1 MGAEPPVPVGSAAA
15 EGRNVLDRRLITV
28 FGGAGF
34 LGRHIIRR
42 LARDGW
48 IIRVAGRSRKR
59 AMFLQTYGEAGQI
72 VPVVADVTRAQS
84 VQPAVVDA
92 DAVVNLVGILSP
104 RGRNTFDAVHAQGAA
119 NVAAAARDAGAE
131 RLIQLSA
138 IGADPESPS
147 AYARTKAAGE
157 QAAKSAFPD
166 VTILR
171 PSVVF
176 GPEDDFFNRFA
187 SMARML
193 PVLPVFE
200 SKVQPVYVGD
210 VADAAIK
217 VLAEPLTR
225 SKTYELGG
233 PRVMTYR
240 EIMEMVLAE
249 TGRRRWLMPLPLSIA
264 AIQAWFLEK
273 LPSPPLTR
281 DQVRLLGIDN
291 VVSADALG
299 LKDLGI
305 SPTAVEAIVP
315 GYLAPYQRPVKQS
328 LRGL

>member
-1 MGAEPPVPVGSAAA
+1 
-15 EGRNVLDRRLITV
+15 LDRRLITV

-34 LGRHIIRR
+34 LGRHIVRR

-48 IIRVAGRSRKR
+48 IIRVASRDR
-59 AMFLQTYGEAGQI
+59 ERPQFLKIYGDPGQVVPI
-72 VPVVADVTRAQS
+72 VTDITRPES
-84 VQPAVVDA
+84 VISAVVDA
-92 DAVVNLVGILSP
+92 DAVINLVGILAPS
-104 RGRNTFDAVHAQGAA
+104 GRNSFDAIHAQGAA
-119 NVAAAARDAGAE
+119 NVAAAARDAGAA

-138 IGADPESPS
+138 IGADANSPS

-157 QAAKSAFPD
+157 QAARSAFPD

-187 SMARML
+187 RLARMM
-193 PVLPVFE
+193 PVLPTFAAT
-200 SKVQPVYVGD
+200 VQPVYVGD

-217 VLAEPLTR
+217 VLDEPATKG
-225 SKTYELGG
+225 KTYELGG

-240 EIMEMVLAE
+240 EVMEIVLE
-249 TGRRRWLMPLPLSIA
+249 QTGRKRLLVPLPLSIA
-264 AIQAWFLEK
+264 AIQGWFLEK
-273 LPSPPLTR
+273 LPKPMLTR
-281 DQVRLLGIDN
+281 DQVKLLGIDN
-291 VVSADALG
+291 VVSAKALG

-305 SPTAVEAIVP
+305 PATAVEAIVP
-315 GYLAPYQRPVKQS
+315 SYLGAYMPPVKQS

>member
-1 MGAEPPVPVGSAAA
+1 M
-15 EGRNVLDRRLITV
+15 LDRRLITV

-34 LGRHIIRR
+34 LGRHIVRR

-48 IIRVAGRSRKR
+48 IIRVASRDR
-59 AMFLQTYGEAGQI
+59 ERPQFLKIYGDPGQV
-72 VPVVADVTRAQS
+72 VPILTDITRPES
-84 VQPAVVDA
+84 VISAVVDA
-92 DAVVNLVGILSP
+92 DAVINLVGILAPS
-104 RGRNTFDAVHAQGAA
+104 GRNSFDAIHAQGAA
-119 NVAAAARDAGAE
+119 NVAAAARDAGAA

-138 IGADPESPS
+138 IGADPNSPS
-147 AYARTKAAGE
+147 LYARTKAAGE

-187 SMARML
+187 RLARMM
-193 PVLPVFE
+193 PVLPTFE
-200 SKVQPVYVGD
+200 TKVQPVYVGD

-217 VLAEPLTR
+217 VLDEPATKG
-225 SKTYELGG
+225 KTYELGG

-240 EIMEMVLAE
+240 EVMEIVLEE
-249 TGRRRWLMPLPLSIA
+249 TGRKRLLMPLPLSIA
-264 AIQAWFLEK
+264 AIQGWFFEK
-273 LPSPPLTR
+273 LPKPMLTR
-281 DQVRLLGIDN
+281 DQVKLLGIDN
-291 VVSADALG
+291 VVSAKALG

-305 SPTAVEAIVP
+305 PATAVEAIVP
-315 GYLAPYQRPVKQS
+315 SYLGSYMPPVKQS

>member
-1 MGAEPPVPVGSAAA
+1 M
-15 EGRNVLDRRLITV
+15 LDRRLITV

-34 LGRHIIRR
+34 LGRHIVRR

-48 IIRVAGRSRKR
+48 IIRVAGRDPDR
-59 AMFLQTYGEAGQI
+59 ALFLKVCGDPGQV
-72 VPVVADVTRAQS
+72 VPIGADVTRAES
-84 VQPAVVDA
+84 VIPVVVDA
-92 DAVVNLVGILSP
+92 DAVINLVGILAP
-104 RGRNTFDAVHAQGAA
+104 RGHNSFDAVHAQGAA
-119 NVAAAARDAGAE
+119 NVAAAARDAGAK

-138 IGADPESPS
+138 IGADPNSPS
-147 AYARTKAAGE
+147 VYARTKAAGE
-157 QAAKSAFPD
+157 QAARSAFPD

-187 SMARML
+187 RMARML
-193 PVLPVFE
+193 PVLPTFE
-200 SKVQPVYVGD
+200 TKVQPVYVGD

-217 VLAEPLTR
+217 VLDDSAT
-225 SKTYELGG
+225 KGTTYELGG

-240 EIMEMVLAE
+240 EIMEIVLKE
-249 TGRRRWLMPLPLSIA
+249 TGRRRLLMPLPLKVA

-273 LPSPPLTR
+273 LPSPMLTR
-281 DQVRLLGIDN
+281 DQVKLLGVDN
-291 VVSADALG
+291 VVSANALG

-305 SPTAVEAIVP
+305 PATAVEAIVP
-315 GYLAPYQRPVKQS
+315 TYLGAYKPPVKQS

>member
-1 MGAEPPVPVGSAAA
+1 L
-15 EGRNVLDRRLITV
+15 LDRRLITV

-34 LGRHIIRR
+34 LGRHIVRR
-42 LARDGW
+42 LAHDGW
-48 IIRVAGRSRKR
+48 IIRVASRDR
-59 AMFLQTYGEAGQI
+59 ERPQFLKIYGDPGQV
-72 VPVVADVTRAQS
+72 VPIIADVTRAES
-84 VQPAVVDA
+84 VIPAMIDA
-92 DAVVNLVGILSP
+92 DAVINLVGILAP
-104 RGRNTFDAVHAQGAA
+104 RGRNTFDAVHTQGAA
-119 NVAAAARDAGAE
+119 NVAAAARDAGAK

-147 AYARTKAAGE
+147 VYARTKAAGE
-157 QAAKSAFPD
+157 RAARSAFPD

-187 SMARML
+187 RMARMM
-193 PVLPVFE
+193 PVLPTFE

-217 VLAEPLTR
+217 VLDDPATKGR
-225 SKTYELGG
+225 TYELGG

-240 EIMEMVLAE
+240 EVMEIVLKE
-249 TGRRRWLMPLPLSIA
+249 TGRRRLLLPLPLAIA
-264 AIQAWFLEK
+264 KVQAWFLEK
-273 LPSPPLTR
+273 LPSPILTR
-281 DQVRLLGIDN
+281 DQVKLLGIDN
-291 VVSADALG
+291 VVAANAFG

-315 GYLAPYQRPVKQS
+315 TYLGSYMPPVKQS

>member
-1 MGAEPPVPVGSAAA
+1 M
-15 EGRNVLDRRLITV
+15 LDRRLITV

-34 LGRHIIRR
+34 LGRHIVRR

-48 IIRVAGRSRKR
+48 IIRVASRDR
-59 AMFLQTYGEAGQI
+59 ERPQFLKIYGDPGQV
-72 VPVVADVTRAQS
+72 VPIIADVTRAGS
-84 VQPAVVDA
+84 VIPAVLDA
-92 DAVVNLVGILSP
+92 DAVINLVGILAP
-104 RGRNTFDAVHAQGAA
+104 RGRNSFDAVHAQGAA
-119 NVAAAARDAGAE
+119 NVAAAARDAGAT

-147 AYARTKAAGE
+147 VYARTKAAGE
-157 QAAKSAFPD
+157 QAARSAFPD
-166 VTILR
+166 ATILR

-187 SMARML
+187 RMARML
-193 PVLPVFE
+193 PVLPTFE

-217 VLAEPLTR
+217 VLEDPATK
-225 SKTYELGG
+225 SKTFELGG

-240 EIMEMVLAE
+240 EVMEIVLKE
-249 TGRRRWLMPLPLSIA
+249 TGRRRLLLPLPLWIA

-273 LPSPPLTR
+273 LPAPMLTR
-281 DQVRLLGIDN
+281 DQVKLLGIDN
-291 VVSADALG
+291 VVAADALG

-305 SPTAVEAIVP
+305 PPTAVEAIVST
-315 GYLAPYQRPVKQS
+315 YLGSYMPPVKQS